1 MTVVP
6 RSRDSGGRDSPV
18 GRSGRLTP
26 SAIIATV
33 ITSAMLL
40 LPKAT
45 AAQSPTPEMIGT
57 VDPRTSGAAT
67 MVGGPVEVLV
77 GVVLLGAVTAA
88 VTAVLARL
96 LQRRATGG

>member
-1 MTVVP
+1 
-6 RSRDSGGRDSPV
+6 
-18 GRSGRLTP
+18 LTP
-26 SAIIATV
+26 SGIIAIL

-40 LPKAT
+40 WPKAA
-45 AAQSPTPEMIGT
+45 AAQSPVPEIIGT

-77 GVVLLGAVTAA
+77 GVVLLGAATAA

-96 LQRRATGG
+96 LQKRATRG